1 MKGSKKV
8 RENKNIYIY
17 RESERERE
25 REYERKSENALN
37 ETLNYDDLLLR
48 YKEESRIA
56 GND

>member
-1 MKGSKKV
+1 M
-8 RENKNIYIY
+8 RENKNIYIYIY